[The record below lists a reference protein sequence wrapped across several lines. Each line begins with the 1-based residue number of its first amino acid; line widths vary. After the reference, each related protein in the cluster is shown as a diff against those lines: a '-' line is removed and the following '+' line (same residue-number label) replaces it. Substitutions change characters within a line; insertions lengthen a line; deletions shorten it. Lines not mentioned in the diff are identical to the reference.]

1 MRSGVDTPEPKE
13 GVLGVGG
20 ASECVDWV
28 GDGEGEVLNA
38 EVFGKSST
46 GFVEV
51 GPREAADPS
60 VV

>member
-1 MRSGVDTPEPKE
+1 MRSGVDTPEPKD

-28 GDGEGEVLNA
+28 GDGEGEVMNV
-38 EVFGKSST
+38 EVFGKSSA

-51 GPREAADPS
+51 GPREDADPS